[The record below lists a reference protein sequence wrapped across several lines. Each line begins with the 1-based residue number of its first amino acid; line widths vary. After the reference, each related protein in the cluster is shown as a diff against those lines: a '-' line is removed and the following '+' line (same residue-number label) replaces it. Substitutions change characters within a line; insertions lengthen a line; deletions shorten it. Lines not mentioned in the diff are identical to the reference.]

1 MEGKVILLVIIGT
14 IGVML
19 MAFSVVFFVLLYRRK
34 VLESE
39 LEMQSLKTKH
49 QEEMLS
55 ATLKSQEEERNRL
68 GTELHDG
75 VGAMLSSIKLN
86 LQVANKKNDVSELK
100 PVLGHLDDTITQ
112 VRNISHQMMPIILKK
127 YGIKRAIEDL
137 FEKTSNSSL
146 NLSITHWEEPKLDE
160 EHSLMLFRI
169 VQELLTNSLKHAGAT
184 AIELSIRLQET
195 KTIISYSDNGI
206 GFPEDVLNSSEG
218 IGLLNV
224 KNRAQTIGAKLHFS
238 NNETGGAK
246 VDLVIDATID

>member
-1 MEGKVILLVIIGT
+1 MEGKIILLVIIGT

-34 VLESE
+34 VLENE
-39 LEMQSLKTKH
+39 LEMQSIKTKH

-86 LQVANKKNDVSELK
+86 LQVANKKNDVSQLK
-100 PVLGHLDDTITQ
+100 PVLGHLDETITQ

-137 FEKTSNSSL
+137 FGKTTNSSL
-146 NLSITHWEEPKLDE
+146 SLSITNWVDPPLDE
-160 EHSLMLFRI
+160 SQALMLYRI
-169 VQELLTNSLKHAGAT
+169 VQELVNNSLKHADASVV
-184 AIELSIRLQET
+184 ELSIRKE
-195 KTIISYSDNGI
+195 KSKIIISYVDNGK
-206 GFPEDVLNSSEG
+206 GFPENVLQNSDG

-224 KNRAQTIGAKLHFS
+224 KNRAQTIGAKPIFY
-238 NNETGGAK
+238 NEEKGGAK
-246 VDLVIDATID
+246 VDLELEASID

>member
-34 VLESE
+34 VLENK
-39 LEMQSLKTKH
+39 LEMQSVKTKH

-86 LQVANKKNDVSELK
+86 LQVVNKNNDLGQLK
-100 PVLGHLDDTITQ
+100 PALGHLDETITQ

-127 YGIKRAIEDL
+127 YGVKRAIEDL

-146 NLSITHWEEPKLDE
+146 NLSITQWEEPDLDG
-160 EHSLMLFRI
+160 EHALMLYRI
-169 VQELLTNSLKHAGAT
+169 VQELVNNSLKHAEAT
-184 AIELSIRLQET
+184 FIELSIKKEGV
-195 KTIISYSDNGI
+195 KTIISYSDNGN
-206 GFPEDVLNSSEG
+206 GFPENVIKNSDG

-224 KNRAQTIGAKLHFS
+224 KNRAQTIGAKPIFYNH
-238 NNETGGAK
+238 EKGGAK
-246 VDLVIDATID
+246 VDLVIDTLID